1 MDYQKIKSVA
11 KSVRTKSPE
20 LTTLVHNTMR
30 TIADIVGGTL
40 GPGGRPVLIERG
52 EQLPAAV
59 TKDGV
64 TVFRSLGFTDPTAHV
79 VMEAARDASV
89 RTANEAGD
97 GPQPLWSKV
106 LTPRGFVPMG
116 SLEVGMDICGT
127 QGTVQK
133 VVGVFPKGE
142 KPLVEV
148 AFEGGKKVFCC
159 EDHLWEVTTSYGA
172 QKILTTREMAKD
184 FKSEDGDGN
193 IRYRYYTPRTHVD
206 FNSSAQL
213 ALPPYLV
220 GVLLGDG
227 SLTDS
232 GSVELSLGIKK
243 QHIIEK
249 IEKLLP
255 KGLTMLVSSVPEK
268 HSVRVKINGRTPDGK
283 SIRDFL
289 EQIGL
294 RNTDSWTKKIPD
306 AYLFASLGDRA
317 RLLHGLIDTDGHVN
331 ARGRFE
337 FSTVSDA
344 LADNFAFLTS
354 SLGYSVYRTLHT
366 RENDVGAYSSSP
378 IHRFIELK
386 GNKYGDKIVDIRLT
400 GRTEEM
406 RCIKVSNL
414 DNLYITDDFVVTHNT
429 TTATILS
436 EAIVRHMDRY
446 CKANPH
452 VSPQKVV
459 RRLET
464 AFRDFLMPEIL
475 KQSIPCDFINNKKN
489 LHAVATIS
497 ANGDVELAD
506 AVMKCFDIV
515 GDEGNVT
522 LLEVSGPSHYEVE
535 QIRGYAL
542 GIGYEDSCAKYYSKF
557 INDPGTMRVVLDKPG
572 FIVYNGRITDI
583 QSIVMLLEKIG
594 MEWQQNGFNHNIV
607 LMATGFSETVLAQL
621 ALNFSEPG
629 TINVFPLLCPQ
640 SPIANGQTDILEDVA
655 ALSDAA
661 ILDPI
666 NNPVEEADIDCIGLG
681 CNQFEASRFRS
692 AIIGMA
698 DEDLLTSRVADLKA
712 RVNSTESLLEKRLVE
727 ERIGKLTGG
736 IAKLKVVGSSSGEL
750 REKRDRAEDAVCAV
764 RGAIKHGCL
773 PGGGWTLI
781 HLAKRLLTLNDEILN
796 NVLVPALYSPV
807 HVLLENVGLSG
818 EEEQAIIARLE
829 SDLGSKTV
837 YDALRGIF
845 VNAVDGGVLD
855 STPAVLEALRNSL
868 SIASLL
874 GTLGGTVVY
883 YRDSQL
889 ERQEASDTASFLR
902 HAAEGNPADE
912 RG

>member
-97 GPQPLWSKV
+97 GPQPLWSRV
-106 LTPRGFVPMG
+106 LTPRGFVLMKD
-116 SLEVGMDICGT
+116 LEVGMDVCGT
-127 QGTVQK
+127 DGTIQK
-133 VVGVFPKGE
+133 VTGIFPKG
-142 KPLVEV
+142 KKLLVEV
-148 AFEGGKKVFCC
+148 TFEGGKKVFCC
-159 EDHLWEVTTSYGA
+159 EDHLWTVTTSYGA
-172 QKILTTREMAKD
+172 RKTLATREMAKN
-184 FKSEDGDGN
+184 FKSEDG
-193 IRYRYYTPRTHVD
+193 RYRYYTPRTYTE
-206 FNSSAQL
+206 FGNNTPL
-213 ALPPYLV
+213 PLPPYLV

-232 GSVELSLGIKK
+232 GSVELSLGVKK
-243 QHIIEK
+243 KHVIEK
-249 IEKLLP
+249 IKKLLP
-255 KGLTMLVSSVPEK
+255 QGLELLVSPVPEK
-268 HSVRVKINGRTPDGK
+268 HALRVKINGKTVNG
-283 SIRDFL
+283 SIRDLL
-289 EQIGL
+289 ESVGL
-294 RNTDSWTKKIPD
+294 RNTNCRTKFIPER
-306 AYLFASLGDRA
+306 YLLSSLGDREA
-317 RLLHGLIDTDGHVN
+317 LLQGLIDTDGHIN

-337 FSTVSDA
+337 FSTVSDD
-344 LADNFAFLTS
+344 LADNFAFLAN
-354 SLGYSVYRTLHT
+354 SLGKSVYRTLHT
-366 RENDVGAYSSSP
+366 RENDEKAYSLAP
-378 IHRFIELK
+378 IHRFVELK

-400 GRTEEM
+400 DIVEEM
-406 RCIKVSNL
+406 QCIKVSNP

-464 AFRDFLMPEIL
+464 TFRDFLMPEIL

-837 YDALRGIF
+837 YDALRGTF
-845 VNAVDGGVLD
+845 VNAVEGGVLD

-912 RG
+912 RA